1 MEANIWSMPYE
12 TLLIWLEWE
21 NNALLMK
28 LVDDIDIG
36 ELTAWVPGSGPKNI
50 WETVDQEA
58 T

>member
-1 MEANIWSMPYE
+1 MPYK
-12 TLLIWLEWE
+12 TLLIWLKWG